1 MKSKQPELVAN
12 PFEVGGKGMVYKTG
26 DIGAWRS
33 DGNLM
38 FYGRIDSQ
46 IKIRGHRVELTE
58 IEHVLNGISEGCES
72 VVLALPDSAQNETKL
87 VAYVRGFAGGLKD
100 IRFYLA
106 ERLPFYMIP
115 AGIVMMENWPLN
127 LNGKV
132 DRSQL
137 AAMEPLSGTAGFEE
151 PVTVVQSA
159 LAGIWKEVL
168 GKEQVGLGD
177 DFFELGGHSLKAM
190 QLVSRIQ
197 EKFALK
203 LDLKTIFKNATLGQ
217 MAEQISSRLLVNSD
231 IQDAQSQHTI
241 II

>member
-1 MKSKQPELVAN
+1 
-12 PFEVGGKGMVYKTG
+12 MVYKTG